1 LHIEQIKKEIQ
12 VVQGKLMSNPD
23 SDFNKIIHEKVRL
36 RIMSFLVS
44 SPKEKA
50 GFTHIKD
57 ALALSSG
64 NLSIQIKTLEEAG
77 YVQVKKSFKNNK
89 PYTEVIL
96 SSEGHKALV
105 EYIEK
110 METFLTV
117 LKQAK
122 EKGK

>member
-1 LHIEQIKKEIQ
+1 
-12 VVQGKLMSNPD
+12 MSNPD

-77 YVQVKKSFKNNK
+77 YVQVKSFKQQ
-89 PYTEVIL
+89 
-96 SSEGHKALV
+96 AL
-105 EYIEK
+105 YRSN
-110 METFLTV
+110 TFIRR
-117 LKQAK
+117 A
-122 EKGK
+122 

>member
-1 LHIEQIKKEIQ
+1 
-12 VVQGKLMSNPD
+12 MSNPD

-50 GFTHIKD
+50 GFTRIKD